1 MNGIRSHVSTRHFRA
16 DASTVA
22 TSRYVA
28 ATAALLFG
36 ALLIFGVGF
45 ASPELIHN
53 AAHDGRH
60 AFVLPCH

>member
-1 MNGIRSHVSTRHFRA
+1 MNSIVSRVSARLLFA
-16 DASTVA
+16 DVSTVA
-22 TSRYVA
+22 TSRYAA

>member
-1 MNGIRSHVSTRHFRA
+1 MNSILSHVSARLFLAET
-16 DASTVA
+16 STVA